1 MKKKIAW
8 EKEKRK
14 HREENKE
21 SKRIWDTPVRSDTV
35 VGKMA
40 H

>member
-14 HREENKE
+14 HIEENKE
-21 SKRIWDTPVRSDTV
+21 SKHIWDTSVRSDTV
-35 VGKMA
+35 VGKMT